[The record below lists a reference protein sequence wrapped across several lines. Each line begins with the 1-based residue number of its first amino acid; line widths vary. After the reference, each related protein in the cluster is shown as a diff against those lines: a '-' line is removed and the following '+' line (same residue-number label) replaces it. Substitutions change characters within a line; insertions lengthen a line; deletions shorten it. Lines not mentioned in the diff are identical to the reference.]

1 MSGLLRMPMRPE
13 PISLTRLRMLLAA
26 RTQLWQRKSLLSE
39 SLREIETLLRE
50 INQEIRDKEKG
61 LAAGAEIQR

>member
-1 MSGLLRMPMRPE
+1 
-13 PISLTRLRMLLAA
+13 MLLSA
-26 RTQLWQRKSLLSE
+26 RTQLWQRKSLLSK